1 MLDTLKLGFIGGG
14 NMAAALIGGLIAKG
28 AHGAN
33 IVVVDPTEPAR
44 ARAEQ
49 SWGAHAAAAP
59 GTELADR
66 DVIVLAVKPQ
76 QMRDVCA
83 QLAPHLGDS
92 LVLSVAAGIR
102 IQDLSRWLNGHARI
116 VRAMP
121 NTPALSG
128 LGMTGLAAN
137 AGLSEA
143 DRATASAIANAVGKS
158 LWVPAEAQIDAV
170 VRAVAAHGLMD
181 RPLEVVRVEHVVGS
195 AVRQRIETKNSDRE
209 RIRIRNDRVRNLHA
223 PIEVRPFLD
232 DTERIVDARGH
243 GIAGLVANHRLA
255 EVPHAFE
262 RRRHRRTDVLIVV
275 VTKLVIRREEEQF
288 VADQWAAVR
297 PAEIVDAE
305 LGLVDP

>member
-170 VRAVAAHGLMD
+170 TAIS
-181 RPLEVVRVEHVVGS
+181 GS
-195 AVRQRIETKNSDRE
+195 GPAYVSISSRRCS
-209 RIRIRNDRVRNLHA
+209 
-223 PIEVRPFLD
+223 
-232 DTERIVDARGH
+232 
-243 GIAGLVANHRLA
+243 
-255 EVPHAFE
+255 
-262 RRRHRRTDVLIVV
+262 RRRRSRGCRLRLGARWRWRRL
-275 VTKLVIRREEEQF
+275 LG
-288 VADQWAAVR
+288 R
-297 PAEIVDAE
+297 PRWPGSRASRSRCCAS
-305 LGLVDP
+305 G